1 MGIDLEAVVI
11 TVGYVGLFIIV
22 FAETGL
28 LVGFFLPGD
37 TLLITTGMV
46 AQRGHFDIWV
56 VIPLLILA
64 AIAAIA
70 GDATGYQIGRRAGP
84 MLFRRDES
92 RFFRRRHLD
101 RARVFYDRHGGKT
114 IVVARFFAIVRT
126 FAPTVAGAAE
136 MPYRRFAF
144 YNISGGVLWIT
155 SMLAAGYIFGSA
167 ASSLEMFFAGV
178 LAFFLIVSAAPA
190 LWHLWRRRRTT
201 PTSHTPLPIDD

>member
-1 MGIDLEAVVI
+1 MGIDLESLVI
-11 TVGYVGLFIIV
+11 TIGYVGLFIIV

-46 AQRGHFDIWV
+46 AQRGHFDIWLL
-56 VIPLLILA
+56 IPLLIVA
-64 AIAAIA
+64 AVA

-84 MLFRRDES
+84 VLSGRDDS
-92 RFFRRRHLD
+92 RFFRRRHLE
-101 RARVFYDRHGGKT
+101 RAKDFYERHGGKT
-114 IVVARFFAIVRT
+114 IIISRFFAIVRT

-136 MPYRRFAF
+136 MPYRRFAL
-144 YNISGGVLWIT
+144 YNVTGGILWIT

-178 LAFFLIVSAAPA
+178 LAFFLIVSAVPA
-190 LWHLWRRRRTT
+190 LWHLYRRRRTAAT
-201 PTSHTPLPIDD
+201 PTTASPLPIDD

>member
-1 MGIDLEAVVI
+1 VGIDLESLVI
-11 TVGYVGLFIIV
+11 TVGYAGLFIII

-46 AQRGHFDIWV
+46 AQRGHLDIWIL
-56 VIPLLILA
+56 IPLLILA
-64 AIAAIA
+64 AVA

-92 RFFRRRHLD
+92 RFFRRHHLE
-101 RARVFYDRHGGKT
+101 RAKAFYERHGGKT
-114 IVVARFFAIVRT
+114 IVIARFFAIVRT
-126 FAPTVAGAAE
+126 FAPTAAGAAE
-136 MPYRRFAF
+136 MPYRRFAI

-155 SMLAAGYIFGSA
+155 SMLAAGYVFGSA

-178 LAFFLIVSAAPA
+178 LAFFLIVSAVPA
-190 LWHLWRRRRTT
+190 LWHLWRRRRGT
-201 PTSHTPLPIDD
+201 PTPATLTLPADD

>member
-1 MGIDLEAVVI
+1 VEIDLESLVI
-11 TVGYVGLFIIV
+11 TVGYVGLFVII

-56 VIPLLILA
+56 LIPLLILA
-64 AIAAIA
+64 AVA

-84 MLFRRDES
+84 VLFRRQES
-92 RFFRRRHLD
+92 RLFRRNHLE
-101 RARVFYDRHGGKT
+101 RAKVFYDRHGGKT
-114 IVVARFFAIVRT
+114 IVIARFLALVRT

-144 YNISGGVLWIT
+144 YNIAGGVLWIT
-155 SMLAAGYIFGSA
+155 SMLTAGYIFGSA
-167 ASSLEMFFAGV
+167 ASSLEMFFGG
-178 LAFFLIVSAAPA
+178 LFGFFIVVSAIPA
-190 LWHLWRRRRTT
+190 AWHLLRRRRRNAPDPVPT
-201 PTSHTPLPIDD
+201 PE